1 MNTMIPLREDDPVY
15 SKEVRIF
22 NLGSIIAAKANRG
35 TLYVT
40 CGSALAVLNDLAAI
54 TVLRAYMSTG
64 VSMLA
69 VDQHRDNLMLMP
81 LDLFVQLLLEDTFKE
96 MPFDDDQIDNITNIF
111 GYGIRSLV
119 EAHFKV
125 APKLPTF
132 TK

>member
-1 MNTMIPLREDDPVY
+1 MIPLREDDPVY

-22 NLGSIIAAKANRG
+22 NLGSIIAAKAKRG

-40 CGSALAVLNDLAAI
+40 CGSALSVLNDLAAI

-64 VSMLA
+64 VSMLS

-96 MPFDDDQIDNITNIF
+96 MPFDEDQIDNITNIF

-119 EAHFKV
+119 NDHFKV
-125 APKLPTF
+125 APKLPTL